1 MKVSKKN
8 YWLYT
13 LIFMGLVVCLYG
25 IFILTGK
32 SFIWEGDGL
41 AQHYPV
47 LEKFYTWLHGG
58 SLSGWSW
65 NLGLGADKMTT
76 FSYYVLGDPFSYL
89 IWFFPKHSI
98 ELGYNLLILLRLY
111 VSGLAFMLF
120 ARQRHFK
127 PGSQMLGTLT
137 YTFTGYSL
145 YVSIRHPFFLLPMIL
160 FPLLAY
166 GIDHIYQGK
175 TWVPLAI
182 FTGLALVSNFYF
194 AYILAIGS
202 LVYAVLR
209 YFSVRDTIVQKG
221 WPLIFKLVGAG
232 LAGFLLAGIIF
243 IPSLIGVFTST
254 RATGNFANG
263 YLIYPFSYYLRLP
276 NALVTTGNPMRFW
289 ANLGLAGL
297 TFLSLMYVVR
307 HARRYLWFDI
317 GLLILVIG
325 SLLPEVAAVMN
336 GGTTPSQRWL
346 LLGCLAFSLAVMY
359 FIDALPRL
367 DRSDI
372 SAMIVGT
379 LVLLGLVWM
388 ANGFI
393 FNNNPHDLVIY
404 GLLLLTLGAITVGH
418 FYQWSRHRVIWTL
431 LTLLF
436 LNILANGYGYFSP
449 NAGGAS
455 NQLLHRGVATKFQ
468 KNFYDGAESYVK
480 AQPGFK
486 RSSISKYY
494 YYSNEAKTNMGMN
507 LGAHDIMSYF
517 SIQDGSVGEFSEELA
532 NSQFKMNKPINQ
544 ADSRTTMNN
553 LLGVNYIF
561 ARSNQLKTQGFPYG
575 YSPVK
580 KNGKVLKYKDQPVHD
595 LGNNYDTVILKSKY
609 ALPLAYLQT
618 KQLST
623 QQFKQLNGSDKEQAL
638 TYGALPEKKVQGV
651 ATTKYQSHH
660 QNLSYQTRADRS
672 TVLDNLKQVMTFRQ
686 QGNQMDPEKITTTKS
701 SLMQTN
707 QDRAVHIT
715 DDKARLE
722 QLTKQNRTA
731 LKKNRVANRQ
741 TLHKMMSDNQNLP
754 VTYRLHLK
762 HPKQNKGTEMYL
774 ELDGIDAQ
782 RLTVHD
788 KYLAAKNTKAFGNQA
803 FSGIERI
810 NQIRSG
816 LWNQS
821 DGAYSVTAT
830 TSNNVSSFSQFGQSN
845 LSDYQEKHHVLLN
858 LGYSTKARHNIKLT
872 FQGVKSLSFKSAKV
886 IAVPFGSQYGKR
898 MTQLKKQ
905 GLQDLNVKDNRV
917 TGTSQSTQASV
928 LTTSIPYNTG
938 WHLTVDG
945 KQRPITKVNVGFV
958 GARLSAGTHK
968 VVLTYRTPG
977 QRLGLVMT
985 ALGVLVMIVTGG
997 YTYWWRRRHLK

>member
-13 LIFMGLVVCLYG
+13 LIFMGLVACLYG
-25 IFILTGK
+25 IFLLTGK

-47 LEKFYTWLHGG
+47 LEKFYTWLHSG

-98 ELGYNLLILLRLY
+98 EMGYNLLILLRLY

-166 GIDHIYQGK
+166 GIDHVYRGK
-175 TWVPLAI
+175 TWVPLAV
-182 FTGLALVSNFYF
+182 FTGLALISNFYF

-202 LVYAVLR
+202 LVYAILR
-209 YFSVRDTIVQKG
+209 YFNLRETIAQKG
-221 WPLIFKLVGAG
+221 WPLIIKLVGAG

-243 IPSLIGVFTST
+243 IPSLIGVLTST

-263 YLIYPFSYYLRLP
+263 YFIYPFSYYLRLP
-276 NALVTTGNPMRFW
+276 NALVTTGNAMRFW

-359 FIDALPRL
+359 FIDALPRI
-367 DRSDI
+367 DRSDL

-379 LVLLGLVWM
+379 LFLLVLVWA

-393 FNNNPHDLVIY
+393 FSNHTHDLVVY
-404 GLLLLTLGAITVGH
+404 GLLLLTLGAIVVGH

-431 LTLLF
+431 LGLLC
-436 LNILANGYGYFSP
+436 LNIVANGYGYFSP
-449 NAGGAS
+449 NSGGAS
-455 NQLLHRGVATKFQ
+455 NQLLTRGVASKFQ
-468 KNFYDGAESYVK
+468 KNFYDGAEKYVK
-480 AQPGFK
+480 QQPGFN
-486 RSSISKYY
+486 RSTISKYY

-517 SIQDGSVGEFSEELA
+517 SIQDGSVGDFSEELA

-544 ADSRTTMNN
+544 ADNRTTMSN
-553 LLGVNYIF
+553 LLGTKYIF
-561 ARSNQLKTQGFPYG
+561 ARSNQLKTQSFPYG
-575 YSPVK
+575 YTPVK
-580 KNGKVLKYKDQPVHD
+580 KKGSVLLYKDQPVHD
-595 LGNNYDTVILKSKY
+595 LGNNYDTAILKSKY

-618 KQLST
+618 SQLS
-623 QQFKQLNGSDKEQAL
+623 QKQFKQLNGSDKEQAL
-638 TYGALPEKKVQGV
+638 TYGALVDHPAKGV
-651 ATTKYQSHH
+651 PTATYHSQSRT
-660 QNLSYQTRADRS
+660 LKYQTRTDNS
-672 TVLDNLKQVMTFRQ
+672 TVLDSLKQVMKFRQ
-686 QGNQMDPEKITTTKS
+686 QGNQMDPDKVTTTKT
-701 SLMQTN
+701 SLMKTN
-707 QDRAVHIT
+707 QDRSVNIT
-715 DDKARLE
+715 NDKARL
-722 QLTKQNRTA
+722 QRLTGQNRAA
-731 LKKNRVANRQ
+731 LQQNNRANRQ
-741 TLHKMMSDNQNLP
+741 TLHKLISDNQNHP
-754 VTYRLHLK
+754 VTYQLHLK
-762 HPKQNKGTEMYL
+762 QPQQAKGTELYL
-774 ELDGIDAQ
+774 ELDGIQAE
-782 RLTVHD
+782 RFSVAD
-788 KYLAAKNTKAFGNQA
+788 KYQAAKNTKAFSNQA
-803 FSGIERI
+803 FTGIARM
-810 NQIRSG
+810 NQLRSAI
-816 LWNQS
+816 WNQS

-830 TSNNVSSFSQFGQSN
+830 TADNVTSFNQLGQSN

-858 LGYSTKARHNIKLT
+858 LGYSDKNRQNIKLT
-872 FQGVKSLSFKSAKV
+872 FKGVKSLSFKSAKIV
-886 IAVPFGSQYGKR
+886 AVPFGRQYGQR
-898 MTQLKKQ
+898 MTKLQKQ
-905 GLQDLNVKDNRV
+905 GLQHLTVKDNRV
-917 TGTSQSTQASV
+917 TGTSRSNQASV

-945 KQRPITKVNVGFV
+945 KEQPITKVNVGFV
-958 GARLSAGTHK
+958 GARLAAGNHRIT
-968 VVLTYRTPG
+968 LTYRTPG
-977 QRLGLVMT
+977 QRLGMVMT
-985 ALGVLVMIVTGG
+985 LLGAVILLIVGG
-997 YTYWWRRRHLK
+997 YHYWWQRRRR

>member
-1 MKVSKKN
+1 MLKVSKKN
-8 YWLYT
+8 YWIYT
-13 LIFMGLVVCLYG
+13 LIFMVLVVCLYG

-47 LEKFYTWLHGG
+47 LEKFYTWLHEG

-120 ARQRHFK
+120 ARQRGFK
-127 PGSQMLGTLT
+127 PGSQLLGTLT

-166 GIDHIYQGK
+166 GIDHVYQGK

-209 YFSVRDTIVQKG
+209 YLTVRETIAQKG

-232 LAGFLLAGIIF
+232 LLGFLLAGIIF

-263 YLIYPFSYYLRLP
+263 YFVYPLNYYLRLP
-276 NALVTTGNPMRFW
+276 NALVTTGNAMRFW

-307 HARRYLWFDI
+307 HARRYLWFDV

-346 LLGCLAFSLAVMY
+346 LLGCLAFSLSVMY
-359 FIDALPRL
+359 FIDALPRI
-367 DRSDI
+367 DRSDL

-379 LVLLGLVWM
+379 LFLLGLVWA

-393 FNNNPHDLVIY
+393 FSNQPHDFVIY
-404 GLLLLTLGAITVGH
+404 GLLLLTLGAIVVGH
-418 FYQWSRHRVIWTL
+418 FYQWSRHQVIWTL
-431 LTLLF
+431 LALLS
-436 LNILANGYGYFSP
+436 LNIIANGYGYFSP
-449 NAGGAS
+449 NSGGAS

-494 YYSNEAKTNMGMN
+494 YFSNEAKTNMGMN

-517 SIQDGSVGEFSEELA
+517 SIQDGSVGNFSEELA

-575 YSPVK
+575 YQPVK
-580 KNGKVLKYKDQPVHD
+580 KNGTILKYQDEPVHD
-595 LGNNYDTVILKSKY
+595 LGNNYDTVILKSKN

-618 KQLST
+618 KQLSAK
-623 QQFKQLNGSDKEQAL
+623 QFKQLNGSDKEQAL
-638 TYGALPEKKVQGV
+638 TYGALVDKKAKGV
-651 ATTKYQSHH
+651 PTTAYHSQNRELGYATK
-660 QNLSYQTRADRS
+660 ADNS
-672 TVLDNLKQVMTFRQ
+672 TVIDSLQQVMKFRQ
-686 QGNQMDPEKITTTKS
+686 QGNQMDPDLITTTKS

-707 QDRAVHIT
+707 QDRSVNIT

-722 QLTKQNRTA
+722 QLTGQNRTA
-731 LKKNRVANRQ
+731 LKQNALANQ
-741 TLHKMMSDNQNLP
+741 KSLHKMVSDNQNLP
-754 VTYRLHLK
+754 VNYKLHLK
-762 HPKQNKGTEMYL
+762 HPKQNKGTELYL
-774 ELDGIDAQ
+774 ELDGIQAE
-782 RLTVHD
+782 RLSVKD
-788 KYLAAKNTKAFGNQA
+788 KYQAKKNTKAFSNQA

-810 NQIRSG
+810 NQLRSG
-816 LWNQS
+816 LWNMS

-830 TSNNVSSFSQFGQSN
+830 TANNVSSFSQFGQSN

-858 LGYSTKARHNIKLT
+858 LGYSAKARKNIKLT
-872 FQGVKSLSFKSAKV
+872 FQGVKSLSFKSAKL
-886 IAVPFGSQYGKR
+886 IAVPFGSQYDQR
-898 MTQLKKQ
+898 MSQLKHQ
-905 GLQDLNVKDNRV
+905 GLQGLNVKNDRV
-917 TGTSQSTQASV
+917 TGTSRAQQASV

-938 WHLTVDG
+938 WQLTVDG
-945 KQRPITKVNVGFV
+945 KKQAITKVNVGFV
-958 GARLSAGTHK
+958 GARVAAGEHK
-968 VVLTYRTPG
+968 IELTYHTPG
-977 QRLGLVMT
+977 QRIGIVMT
-985 ALGVLVMIVTGG
+985 VVGALILAVTGG
-997 YTYWWRRRHLK
+997 YSYWRWRKRR

>member
-1 MKVSKKN
+1 MKASKKN

-13 LIFMGLVVCLYG
+13 LIFAGLVVCLYG

-47 LEKFYTWLHGG
+47 LEKFYTWLHAG

-98 ELGYNLLILLRLY
+98 EMGYNLLILLRLY

-127 PGSQMLGTLT
+127 PGSQMMGTLT

-175 TWVPLAI
+175 TWVPLAV

-209 YFSVRDTIVQKG
+209 YFNVRDTIAQKG
-221 WPLIFKLVGAG
+221 WPLIIKLVGAG
-232 LAGFLLAGIIF
+232 LAGFLLSGIIF
-243 IPSLIGVFTST
+243 IPSLIGVLTST

-263 YLIYPFSYYLRLP
+263 YFIYPFSYYLRLP
-276 NALVTTGNPMRFW
+276 NALGTTGNPMRFW

-325 SLLPEVAAVMN
+325 SLLPEVAAIMN

-359 FIDALPRL
+359 FIDALPRI
-367 DRSDI
+367 DRSDL

-379 LVLLGLVWM
+379 LFLLVLVWA

-393 FNNNPHDLVIY
+393 FSNDPHDFVIY
-404 GLLLLTLGAITVGH
+404 GLLLLTLGAIVVGH

-431 LTLLF
+431 LGLLC
-436 LNILANGYGYFSP
+436 LNIVANGYGYFSP

-455 NQLLHRGVATKFQ
+455 NQLLTRGVASKFQ
-468 KNFYDGAESYVK
+468 RNFYDGAESYVK
-480 AQPGFK
+480 QQPGFK
-486 RSSISKYY
+486 RSTISKYY

-517 SIQDGSVGEFSEELA
+517 SIQDGSVGDFSEELA

-544 ADSRTTMNN
+544 ADNRTTMSN

-575 YSPVK
+575 YTPVK
-580 KNGKVLKYKDQPVHD
+580 KNGHVLTYKDRPVHD

-618 KQLST
+618 KQLS
-623 QQFKQLNGSDKEQAL
+623 QRQFKQLNGSDKEQAL
-638 TYGALPEKKVQGV
+638 TYGALTAKQAKGV
-651 ATTKYQSHH
+651 PTTTYHSQSKT
-660 QNLSYQTRADRS
+660 LGYQTQADNS
-672 TVLDNLKQVMTFRQ
+672 TVLDNLKQVMKFRQ
-686 QGNQMDPEKITTTKS
+686 QGNQMDPDKITTTKS
-701 SLMQTN
+701 SLIQTN
-707 QDRAVHIT
+707 QDRSVNIT

-722 QLTKQNRTA
+722 RLTGQNRTA
-731 LKKNRVANRQ
+731 LQQNNRANR
-741 TLHKMMSDNQNLP
+741 TALHKMISDNQNQP

-762 HPKQNKGTEMYL
+762 QPKQNKGTEMYL
-774 ELDGIDAQ
+774 ELDGIQAE
-782 RLTVHD
+782 RFSVND
-788 KYLAAKNTKAFGNQA
+788 KYQAAKTTKAFSNQA
-803 FSGIERI
+803 FTGITRI
-810 NQIRSG
+810 NQLRSSI
-816 LWNQS
+816 WNQS

-830 TSNNVSSFSQFGQSN
+830 TANNVTSFNQLGQSN

-858 LGYSTKARHNIKLT
+858 LGYSDKARHNIKLT
-872 FQGVKSLSFKSAKV
+872 FKGVKNLSFKSAKV
-886 IAVPFGSQYGKR
+886 IAVPFGSQYDQR
-898 MTQLKKQ
+898 MSQLQKQ
-905 GLQDLNVKDNRV
+905 GLQGLDVKNNRV
-917 TGTSQSTQASV
+917 TGTSRSTQASV

-938 WHLTVDG
+938 WQLKVDG
-945 KQRPITKVNVGFV
+945 KQQPITKVNVGFV

-968 VVLTYRTPG
+968 IELTYRTPG
-977 QRLGLVMT
+977 QRLGMGLTLLGALV
-985 ALGVLVMIVTGG
+985 LLVTGG
-997 YTYWWRRRHLK
+997 YHFWWRRRR

>member
-1 MKVSKKN
+1 MKASKKN
-8 YWLYT
+8 YGLYT
-13 LIFMGLVVCLYG
+13 LIFVGLVVCLYG

-47 LEKFYTWLHGG
+47 LEKFYTWLHAG

-98 ELGYNLLILLRLY
+98 EMGYNLLILLRLY

-166 GIDHIYQGK
+166 GIDHIYLGK
-175 TWVPLAI
+175 TWVPLTV
-182 FTGLALVSNFYF
+182 FTGLALISNFYF

-209 YFSVRDTIVQKG
+209 YFAVRETIAQKG
-221 WPLIFKLVGAG
+221 WPLIIRLVGAG

-243 IPSLIGVFTST
+243 IPSLIGVLTST

-263 YLIYPFSYYLRLP
+263 YFIYPFSYYLRLP
-276 NALVTTGNPMRFW
+276 NALVTTGNAMRFW

-317 GLLILVIG
+317 GLLILIIG

-359 FIDALPRL
+359 FIDALPRI
-367 DRSDI
+367 DRSDL

-379 LVLLGLVWM
+379 LFLLVLVWA

-393 FNNNPHDLVIY
+393 FSNQPHDLVIY
-404 GLLLLTLGAITVGH
+404 GLLLLTLGAIVVGH
-418 FYQWSRHRVIWTL
+418 FYQWSRHQVIWTL
-431 LTLLF
+431 LGLLC
-436 LNILANGYGYFSP
+436 LNIVANGYGYFSP
-449 NAGGAS
+449 NSGGAS
-455 NQLLHRGVATKFQ
+455 NQLLTRGVASKFQ
-468 KNFYDGAESYVK
+468 KNFYDGAEKYVK
-480 AQPGFK
+480 QQPGFN
-486 RSSISKYY
+486 RSTISKYY

-544 ADSRTTMNN
+544 ADNRTTMSN

-575 YSPVK
+575 YTPVK
-580 KNGKVLKYKDQPVHD
+580 KNGRVLTYQDQPVHD

-618 KQLST
+618 KQLS
-623 QQFKQLNGSDKEQAL
+623 QAQFKQLNGSDKEQAL
-638 TYGALPEKKVQGV
+638 TVGALPEKRVKGV
-651 ATTKYQSHH
+651 PTTSYHS
-660 QNLSYQTRADRS
+660 QNRTLRYQTKADNS
-672 TVLDNLKQVMTFRQ
+672 TVLDNLRQVMKFRQ
-686 QGNQMDPEKITTTKS
+686 QGNQMDPDKVTTTKS
-701 SLMQTN
+701 SLMKNN
-707 QDRAVHIT
+707 QDRSVNIT
-715 DDKARLE
+715 DDKARLR

-731 LKKNRVANRQ
+731 LAKNNRANRT
-741 TLHKMMSDNQNLP
+741 TLHKLISDNQNQP
-754 VTYRLHLK
+754 VTYHLHLE
-762 HPKQNKGTEMYL
+762 HPKQNKGTELYL
-774 ELDGIDAQ
+774 ELDGIQAE
-782 RLTVHD
+782 RFSVAD
-788 KYLAAKNTKAFGNQA
+788 KYRAAKATKAFSNQA
-803 FSGIERI
+803 FTGIARL
-810 NQIRSG
+810 NQLRSAI
-816 LWNQS
+816 WNQS
-821 DGAYSVTAT
+821 DGAYGVTAT
-830 TSNNVSSFSQFGQSN
+830 TANNVTSFNQLGQSN
-845 LSDYQEKHHVLLN
+845 LSDYQKKQHVLLN
-858 LGYSTKARHNIKLT
+858 LGYSDKARQNIKLT
-872 FQGVKSLSFKSAKV
+872 FKGVKSLSFKSAKV
-886 IAVPFGSQYGKR
+886 IAVPFGSQYAQR
-898 MTQLKKQ
+898 MTHLQRQ
-905 GLQDLNVKDNRV
+905 GLQGLHVKDNRV
-917 TGTSQSTQASV
+917 TGTSRATQASV

-938 WHLTVDG
+938 WKLKVDG
-945 KQRPITKVNVGFV
+945 KEQPITKVNVGFV
-958 GARLSAGTHK
+958 GARLSAGNHK
-968 VVLTYRTPG
+968 IELTYRTPG
-977 QRLGLVMT
+977 QRLGMALT
-985 ALGVLVMIVTGG
+985 ALGVLVLLITGG
-997 YTYWWRRRHLK
+997 YHYWWQRRR

>member
-1 MKVSKKN
+1 MLKVSKKN
-8 YWLYT
+8 YWIYT
-13 LIFMGLVVCLYG
+13 MIFIVLVVCLYG

-47 LEKFYTWLHGG
+47 LEKFYTWLHEG

-98 ELGYNLLILLRLY
+98 ELGYNVLILLRLY

-120 ARQRHFK
+120 ARQRGFK
-127 PGSQMLGTLT
+127 PGSQLLGTLT

-166 GIDHIYQGK
+166 GIDHVYQGK

-209 YFSVRDTIVQKG
+209 YLTVRDTIAQKG

-232 LAGFLLAGIIF
+232 LLGFLLAGIIF

-263 YLIYPFSYYLRLP
+263 YFIYPLNYYLRLP
-276 NALVTTGNPMRFW
+276 NSLVTTGNAMRFW

-307 HARRYLWFDI
+307 HARRYLWFDV

-346 LLGCLAFSLAVMY
+346 LLGCLAFSLSVMY
-359 FIDALPRL
+359 FIDALPRI
-367 DRSDI
+367 DRSDL

-379 LVLLGLVWM
+379 LFLLGLVWA

-393 FNNNPHDLVIY
+393 FNNNPHDFVIY
-404 GLLLLTLGAITVGH
+404 GLLLLTLGAIVVGH
-418 FYQWSRHRVIWTL
+418 FYQWSRHQVIWTL
-431 LTLLF
+431 LALLS
-436 LNILANGYGYFSP
+436 LNIIANGYGYFSP
-449 NAGGAS
+449 NSGGAS
-455 NQLLHRGVATKFQ
+455 EQLLNRGVASKFQ

-480 AQPGFK
+480 AQPGFN

-494 YYSNEAKTNMGMN
+494 YFSNEAKTNMGMN

-517 SIQDGSVGEFSEELA
+517 SIQDGAVGDFSEELA

-575 YSPVK
+575 YKPVK
-580 KNGKVLKYKDQPVHD
+580 KNGVLLKYKDEPVHD
-595 LGNNYDTVILKSKY
+595 LGNNYDTVILKSKN
-609 ALPLAYLQT
+609 ALPLAYLQN
-618 KQLST
+618 KQLSAK
-623 QQFKQLNGSDKEQAL
+623 QFKQLNGSDKEQAL
-638 TYGALPEKKVQGV
+638 TYGALVDKKAKGV
-651 ATTKYQSHH
+651 PTTTYHSKNRELRYTTK
-660 QNLSYQTRADRS
+660 ADNS
-672 TVLDNLKQVMTFRQ
+672 TVIDSLQQVMKFRQ
-686 QGNQMDPEKITTTKS
+686 QGNQMDPDLITTTKG
-701 SLMQTN
+701 SLMKTN
-707 QDRAVHIT
+707 QDRSVNIT

-722 QLTKQNRTA
+722 QLTGQNRTA
-731 LKKNRVANRQ
+731 LKQNALANQ
-741 TLHKMMSDNQNLP
+741 KSLHKMISDNQNLP
-754 VTYRLHLK
+754 VNYKLHLK
-762 HPKQNKGTEMYL
+762 HPKQNKGTELYL
-774 ELDGIDAQ
+774 ELDGIQAD
-782 RLTVHD
+782 RLSVKD
-788 KYLAAKNTKAFGNQA
+788 KYQAQKNTKAFSNQA
-803 FSGIERI
+803 FSGIARI
-810 NQIRSG
+810 NQLRSG
-816 LWNQS
+816 LWNMS

-830 TSNNVSSFSQFGQSN
+830 TANNVSSFSQFGQSN

-858 LGYSTKARHNIKLT
+858 LGYSNKARKNIKLT
-872 FQGVKSLSFKSAKV
+872 FQGVKGLSFKSAKL
-886 IAVPFGSQYGKR
+886 IAVPFGSQYDQR
-898 MTQLKKQ
+898 MSQLKHQ
-905 GLQDLNVKDNRV
+905 GLQGLNVKNNRV
-917 TGTSQSTQASV
+917 TGTSRSQQASV

-938 WHLTVDG
+938 WKLTVDG
-945 KQRPITKVNVGFV
+945 KKQDITKVNVGFV
-958 GARLSAGTHK
+958 GARVAAGKHK
-968 VVLTYRTPG
+968 IALTYHTPG
-977 QRLGLVMT
+977 QRIGAFLTLIGAVILV
-985 ALGVLVMIVTGG
+985 VTGG
-997 YTYWWRRRHLK
+997 YSYWHWRKRR